1 MGWRGWLIVIATCC
15 ATALGL
21 ALTWPAPGPGNTW
34 WSRPPNAQPMVVQDV
49 LSGDTVILVSSQSGP
64 HVARAGQVTA
74 RLLGIDAPNF
84 GITDECYA
92 QEAQA
97 KLASLLPEGT
107 VAWVAVDE
115 VAKDLGG
122 RYLMYVWS
130 AENRFVNY
138 ELTLG
143 GFARAMDMYP
153 NDERW
158 SSLVGAQETAT
169 SRQRGIWGV
178 CVA

>member
-1 MGWRGWLIVIATCC
+1 
-15 ATALGL
+15 
-21 ALTWPAPGPGNTW
+21 
-34 WSRPPNAQPMVVQDV
+34 MVVEDV
-49 LSGDTVILVSSQSGP
+49 LSGDTVILVSTSSGP
-64 HVARAGQVTA
+64 QVQGNGQITA
-74 RLLGIDAPNF
+74 RLLSINAPNF

-107 VAWVAVDE
+107 LAWVATDE
-115 VAKDLGG
+115 VAKDEGG

-130 AENRFVNY
+130 ADDRFVNY
-138 ELTLG
+138 ELALG
-143 GFARAMDMYP
+143 GYARAVDMAP

-158 SSLVGAQETAT
+158 SAISGAQETAT
-169 SRQRGIWGV
+169 SRERGIWGD